1 MENFSVKVVDDILNG
16 HRDGTEGSLIP
27 ILEEIQERYHYLPRD
42 ALILVSQWLGIPLSQ
57 VYGIATFYNAFS
69 LKRRGR
75 HLIHVCTGTACH
87 VRGAAQVLDRFQR
100 RLQIQPGETT
110 PDWEFT
116 LETVNCLGACALGP
130 ITVVDGEY
138 FGQMAASRVDK
149 LLKEFGMEREKA

>member
-16 HRDGTEGSLIP
+16 HRDGTESSLIP
-27 ILEEIQERYHYLPRD
+27 ILEEIQERYHYLPQD
-42 ALILVSQWLGIPLSQ
+42 ALILVSQWLGVPLSQ

-69 LKRRGR
+69 LKRQGR

-87 VRGAAQVLDRFQR
+87 VRGAAQVLDRLQR
-100 RLQIQPGETT
+100 RLEIRPGETT